1 MLVVLSKMIERE
13 MKRDPADSR
22 KSPREKQEVSRESW
36 EGCYRLGGGHVFMHN
51 VKSALA
57 NIYTA
62 VPC

>member
-1 MLVVLSKMIERE
+1 

-22 KSPREKQEVSRESW
+22 KNPREKQQVSRESW